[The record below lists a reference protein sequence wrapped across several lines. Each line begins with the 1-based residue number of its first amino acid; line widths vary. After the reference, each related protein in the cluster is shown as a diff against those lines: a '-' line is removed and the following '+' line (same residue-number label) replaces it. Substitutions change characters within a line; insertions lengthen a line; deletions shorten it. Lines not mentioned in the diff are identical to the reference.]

1 MLLNVVTLYLGLTL
15 TDPVK
20 LQATRFAS
28 TQVLLRYHLQQS
40 EVNLLPAQ
48 SLHSEPNAQSH
59 PQEYRLSHTN
69 ITLSAKV
76 AMTLFS

>member
-28 TQVLLRYHLQQS
+28 TQKFYSGINYNRVKLICY
-40 EVNLLPAQ
+40 
-48 SLHSEPNAQSH
+48 
-59 PQEYRLSHTN
+59 
-69 ITLSAKV
+69 
-76 AMTLFS
+76 LFSHSIWSQMHSLILNNTDFPTQTLP